1 MFEYDLYVF
10 GDQALLELTGDHLLA
25 DTILHIHNDNDNP
38 TDQIYISLPDLL
50 SSTALVNWR
59 SKLDLQGREAE
70 LTILLGSNTHIH
82 HGDFKQFK
90 QVLITDHKIL
100 NKLPS
105 SVILDPLANNNVKLT
120 VDHFIANKTYL
131 LCNQFNLLGGAI
143 KEQLAIKLHGNDRQ
157 IKLAGID
164 QDHLLV
170 LDRLNIGSEVDI
182 LELDK
187 VLTKEKFNCDLA
199 KILSIKDGLADKN
212 LSLKSKDVTDLSLRT
227 RGETDITSEGKIL
240 ITNIHSPSGKFYIAA
255 NSYIHFKTDQ
265 QGCLIGMDLVLD
277 MSKSSE
283 VKREVLFPN
292 QKFKFD
298 TITIL
303 GATKVSMSFGGS
315 TKELLLKNCD
325 NVDIHHLV
333 AKSVKYSANK
343 QAMLACYNSQIYE
356 DFLML
361 GNISATFQKIEL
373 NNLEASG
380 LCNIHFNGAAK
391 CKILKLNLNLNASNP
406 DNSIENNLGIN
417 IENKDKEP
425 TIIETILAKLS
436 KFYIK
441 SNVKLGAVIIQ
452 PIDKIST
459 LFWVDMQYGSRL
471 VADKIF
477 VGFDHDIIIDPKTG
491 SINIQRTKNVLTGSE
506 LFSSVSNTK
515 VDKFVYVKAGLGIR
529 FNGNL
534 EVINGDIGLFT
545 KYGDIFL
552 NGKLRASENLI
563 VSASSGSVMMQGA
576 QLDAKLITVYSGTN
590 TYFAE
595 TLMKAQEIVAYSLS
609 HYIQTNN
616 SNLQASR
623 ITIIAK
629 DNVIINSSL
638 ITSNHLTIDSGG
650 DTAILDSELISH
662 SIFTQSVRDF
672 ILYSSNINLLQCS
685 YTLFATPGNKQGVIQ
700 GGYLIG
706 EDLTLVGIF
715 TPDRQQLLPQ
725 LKWQEVSIEE
735 QVPVASG
742 GAYIDAKHGIIAGST
757 IDAKH
762 SVIIKTADS
771 LYVVPVVLHN
781 EVMAAG
787 GMNKSAIKEV
797 VSRINAG
804 LIDIDAR
811 HAGIFVNTLLKAATG
826 NIKADF
832 LEVLASPEEISN
844 QQARVRELKTFIDK
858 PTIGQTIGKYFD
870 FSHSTSISKRIG
882 NLGIYDNYVSQ
893 NLSFTQIS
901 GDIVLDQSW
910 HNKYDK
916 LYLNAEGGKILIIS
930 NKLQEIYTGSGGG
943 EYGKN
948 LADHNRTVIGGN
960 NVYLVADQIV
970 MQASKFNVKGDLKIV
985 ARDGVYLLPVAVHER
1000 LMYHVGSKTRIE
1012 ESIVRQV
1019 ISEINAGFLDIKA
1032 GGVFEAVS
1040 TLIKATGVNIDARE
1054 LKLRSEY
1061 DIFEKHIH
1069 FTGAKKWYGG
1079 RNSSRDDFYDAL
1091 VIPTTISANTIYAK
1105 ISGDTTIEA
1114 AQIMAK
1120 EESQLQGGGNISILS
1135 KYDIHLHDH
1144 TSKKSYLFKCHQG
1157 KLTVAG
1163 TKTVSEHYYGETPA
1177 PTIYYSGGSFF
1188 AYSDGR
1194 IHLLGAKIIANNI
1207 YLTGQQGVK
1216 IEAAPYRQEKII
1228 TISDSGIRTGY
1239 NIGGGN
1245 HSLSGELFDSMD
1257 KTSYYQLLYEASEI
1271 MAKGELVIS
1280 SSEGDLEVISSKMRF
1295 GKADIKV
1302 RGLNIHTHQEIVQEE
1317 HVSTSSSIGVHV
1329 GVQETITATVNRAG
1343 NLINKSG
1350 THWLDI
1356 LDRGLN
1362 GYQFYGE
1369 ASQIKEDVQ
1378 TLVSGSENNQISNLQ
1393 NLQSVKFG
1401 VWVGANSSTSSNSTT
1416 QLNAIDNEF
1425 IGGDINIEVD
1435 EKAVIQGIR
1444 CQVDNFKLK
1453 AKSLNIETSHD
1464 NVTQETF
1471 SSEVT
1476 LTIPINGNVSG
1487 GISMQGSEGNIS
1499 STYYHS
1505 NNMIIAKGR
1514 LEVNISEDGKVSGVR
1529 LQANEVLVRA
1539 KNLVVESLQ
1548 DVLQERLRSLEL
1560 NIGTQGKLGSK
1571 AEVTNRDVAW
1581 TRAVGSII
1589 GTQLTNVVV
1598 QQTLEIAGS
1607 LIANAEVHED
1617 GSLTDKGN
1625 AYVEAGTII
1634 AKKLHDYD
1642 NGKSFGLGIA
1652 LNRKTDAKG
1661 SSSWGVGMPVVCGFN
1676 EKARDILPTIGKGE
1690 INITGNSQGGLEFL
1704 NHDLNSFIG
1713 STMEEGGN
1721 LNATLPVSDIVGFV
1735 QSILKPTETSN
1746 IVVNNT
1752 LAENILLE
1760 GDGHESQEEPNVIEQ
1775 DPSEKIDPNTT
1786 SLTQEPLDYSL
1797 LLSQKINQE
1806 LVHLNNDSLEYLTYF
1821 FDASEKKTLSVM
1833 NSQDDL
1839 KPVKIFDVRS
1849 GITIGGNDHGI
1860 KKASFVRNE
1869 KEVTSYRNSSGQFTK
1884 KPSLYNYSINA
1895 HMPLVSF
1902 GGQEY
1907 SYDLVNSKEGYLG
1920 DVKLQAR
1927 FMPYVIPHLNA
1938 GLSNGLNSSIGWQS
1952 GILIGGAEFDDG
1964 SKLTANIFETYGV
1977 AGVNI
1982 GKSGFDAKA
1991 GFKASL
1997 ANVKYNMPISE
2008 KCFLGNCFEGGII
2021 FEAGL
2026 GIGAKAEIGF
2036 SNKKIKANL
2045 GGGTIAQAEISIE
2058 GSIRMNEEYFTAQQK
2073 RTEQIQAKY
2082 GHFDTE
2088 IKKYNPDVIAKISMM
2103 DLFDFGN
2110 HEDFD
2115 SILKLAEAY
2124 SKK

>member
-1 MFEYDLYVF
+1 MIKY
-10 GDQALLELTGDHLLA
+10 LT
-25 DTILHIHNDNDNP
+25 
-38 TDQIYISLPDLL
+38 
-50 SSTALVNWR
+50 
-59 SKLDLQGREAE
+59 
-70 LTILLGSNTHIH
+70 
-82 HGDFKQFK
+82 
-90 QVLITDHKIL
+90 
-100 NKLPS
+100 
-105 SVILDPLANNNVKLT
+105 
-120 VDHFIANKTYL
+120 
-131 LCNQFNLLGGAI
+131 NQ
-143 KEQLAIKLHGNDRQ
+143 
-157 IKLAGID
+157 
-164 QDHLLV
+164 
-170 LDRLNIGSEVDI
+170 
-182 LELDK
+182 
-187 VLTKEKFNCDLA
+187 KFDYSLA
-199 KILSIKDGLADKN
+199 KILSIKDGFADKK
-212 LSLKSKDVTDLSLRT
+212 LSLKSKEVNELSLT
-227 RGETDITSEGKIL
+227 TVGETDITSEGKIL
-240 ITNIHSPSGKFYIAA
+240 ITNINSPTGKFYIAA

-265 QGCLIGMDLVLD
+265 EGCLSGMDLVLD

-303 GATKVSMSFGGS
+303 GATKVAMSSGGS

-333 AKSVKYSANK
+333 AKTVKYSADK
-343 QAMLACYNSQIYE
+343 KSLLSCDNSQIYE

-361 GNISATFQKIEL
+361 GNISAVFQKIEL

-380 LCNIHFNGAAK
+380 LCNIHFNGMAK
-391 CKILKLNLNLNASNP
+391 CKILKLNLNLDASNP

-441 SNVKLGAVIIQ
+441 GNVKLGTVIIQ

-595 TLMKAQEIVAYSLS
+595 TLMKAQEIVSYSLS

-629 DNVIINSSL
+629 DDLIINSSL
-638 ITSNHLTIDSGG
+638 ITSNQLTMDSGG

-700 GGYLIG
+700 GGYAVG
-706 EDLTLVGIF
+706 NDLTVVGVF
-715 TPDRQQLLPQ
+715 TTDRQQLLPQ
-725 LKWQEVSIEE
+725 LKWQEISIEE

-742 GAYIDAKHGIIAGST
+742 SAYIDSKYGFITGST
-757 IDAKH
+757 IDARH

-787 GMNKSAIKEV
+787 GMNKKAIKQV
-797 VSRINAG
+797 VTRINAG
-804 LIDIDAR
+804 LIDIDAKQ
-811 HAGIFVNTLLKAATG
+811 AVIFVNSLLKAATEIDIRAEKLG
-826 NIKADF
+826 MFVDTSLKGTTGSIQADI
-832 LEVLASPEEISN
+832 LEVLASPTEIAR
-844 QQARVRELKTFIDK
+844 QQDRIRELGSFIK
-858 PTIGQTIGKYFD
+858 QPTIGQTIGEYFD
-870 FSHSTSISKRIG
+870 FSHSTSIKQRIG

-893 NLSFTQIS
+893 NLSFTQI
-901 GDIVLDQSW
+901 GTDIVFNQSW
-910 HNKYDK
+910 HNKYNT
-916 LYLNAEGGKILIIS
+916 LHLNVEKGKILIVS
-930 NKLQEIYTGSGGG
+930 NNLQDIYAGSGGG

-948 LADHNRTVIGGN
+948 MTDHSRTVIGGN
-960 NVYLVADQIV
+960 NIYLVADQIV

-1280 SSEGDLEVISSKMRF
+1280 SSKGDLEVISSKMRF

-1302 RGLNIHTHQEIVQEE
+1302 RGLNIHTHQEITILE
-1317 HVSTSSSIGVHV
+1317 HNHTSQTIGINV
-1329 GVQETITATVNRAG
+1329 GVQESITQAVNRAG

-1378 TLVSGSENNQISNLQ
+1378 TLVSGSESNQISNLQ

-1487 GISMQGSEGNIS
+1487 GISIQGSEGNIS

-1529 LQANEVLVRA
+1529 LQASEVLVRA

-1598 QQTLEIAGS
+1598 QQTLEIAGG

-1713 STMEEGGN
+1713 STMQEGGN
-1721 LNATLPVSDIVGFV
+1721 LNASLPVSDMVGFV

-1786 SLTQEPLDYSL
+1786 SSTQEPLDYSL

-1839 KPVKIFDVRS
+1839 KSVKIFDVKS
-1849 GITIGGNDHGI
+1849 GITIGGNDHGV
-1860 KKASFVRNE
+1860 KKDSFMRNE
-1869 KEVTSYRNSSGQFTK
+1869 KEVTSYRNRSGQFTK

-1907 SYDLVNSKEGYLG
+1907 SYDLVNSKEWYLG

-1952 GILIGGAEFDDG
+1952 GILIGGAEFNDG
-1964 SKLTANIFETYGV
+1964 SKLTANIFETFGV
-1977 AGVNI
+1977 TRFNI
-1982 GKSGFDAKA
+1982 GTFGFDATV
-1991 GFKASL
+1991 GFKASI

-2008 KCFLGNCFEGGII
+2008 KCGIGYCFEGGVI
-2021 FEAGL
+2021 FEAGI
-2026 GIGAKAEIGF
+2026 GIGGKAEIGL
-2036 SNKKIKANL
+2036 SNKKLKATL
-2045 GGGTIAQAEISIE
+2045 GVGIAELSIE
-2058 GSIRMNEEYFTAQQK
+2058 GSFSMNEEYFTAQQK